1 MLTVYKDLMGLGSA
15 PLIDQTSSYTAVHQL
30 GQYGLQGEA
39 MGKNRT
45 YFKSLL
51 NWILDHLHQYH
62 V

>member
-51 NWILDHLHQYH
+51 N
-62 V
+62 